1 VRNKR
6 IPLIIIVLFC
16 GLFAGSLFGD
26 LMARIIP
33 NGLLKKIFF
42 ESVSIGIKEPLK
54 LDLSFFYIVF
64 GGVLN
69 INFFSLLGL
78 LIASIFAYRI
88 KK

>member
-1 VRNKR
+1 MKSRR
-6 IPLIIIVLFC
+6 IPLIILLLFC

-26 LMARIIP
+26 LAGRFMSE
-33 NGLLKKIFF
+33 GFLKKIFF
-42 ESVSIGIKEPLK
+42 ETVAIGIKEPLN
-54 LDLSFFYIVF
+54 LDLSFFSIIF
-64 GGVLN
+64 GGVLK

>member
-1 VRNKR
+1 MKNKR

-16 GLFAGSLFGD
+16 GLFVGSLFGD
-26 LMARIIP
+26 LASRFLPDGFI
-33 NGLLKKIFF
+33 KKLFF
-42 ESVSIGIKEPLK
+42 ETVAIGIKEPLK

-64 GGVLN
+64 GGVLK

>member
-1 VRNKR
+1 MKNKR
-6 IPLIIIVLFC
+6 IPLIIVVLFF

-26 LMARIIP
+26 LMARLIP

-42 ESVSIGIKEPLK
+42 EAVSIGIKEPLK
-54 LDLSFFYIVF
+54 LDLSFFYVVF
-64 GGVLN
+64 GGVLK

-88 KK
+88 K